1 MAKTNHKKKTK
12 KMGRSRM
19 RRAVMGTLSALLMI
33 SAIIVA
39 LVPTPES
46 RADSEPTD
54 LIAAAT
60 ANPDTYIPAYTNTG
74 NYPVYAS
81 GDGNFR
87 AAYGS
92 NGGSMTGVIVYYDQN
107 NVISGATLEI
117 PDEMP
122 AFLYNK
128 DTSSYIAVNDRREFL
143 FYTSQEAADAVYD
156 ENGAL
161 VSPVQNQILSP
172 CTYDTQGAWQG
183 MQLYVVP
190 GAALGNVELVSG
202 NSVAYAASNQL
213 IIPVQYVGSTRYE
226 VDLNNVT
233 SDGVDGQYVSDG
245 VGVFEGATNFSSL
258 VVPERILAIGNNAFK
273 GCQMQSIK
281 IENGVNSIGNNAFQN
296 CNQLTT
302 IDFTEPTNLK
312 EIGDYAFAGCT
323 YLGAVKVPDQ
333 VMKLG
338 NYCFKDCTNMTAV
351 NINGVGEDGNTS
363 LTTIGNGLFYNCIS
377 LSQVVFPERVSNI
390 DSVHNTCYGCSSMTY
405 LGLPNNAGSS
415 DHVFKYDN
423 VTGCNSLDTVKVP
436 ARELKLD
443 CGCKIN
449 ESNSDI
455 YTGNH
460 QDYDIFSS
468 ENLGKNSAFEGD
480 YEVSDQFCIIAYSQ
494 SKAHNYTLCAH
505 GKENKTHYNYAFG
518 YLDSG
523 YEGWYEKIVDGYAFC
538 VNENNELIRFE
549 KKDES
554 SDGANVIIPDNIAKY
569 HVARIATDTFQNNTA
584 IKFLYIPASV
594 STIDANAFSGCTSL
608 RTVKFDSAASVQQ
621 IGQDAFKTGVA
632 LADVDKDKD
641 GVPEENLCFIGDISS
656 TSVPFT
662 YAMST
667 ANNYNAPSA
676 PTQYI
681 RYCSDFPQNLQIQL
695 DVKKNANTNEIESAT
710 PMLVGVPTEEQ
721 LKGNGSYSLSTYTG
735 SSKYVRTQQQEN
747 DIVASANSKYRNNLS
762 NPNTAIDLTE
772 EEQGVIDAVYHVH
785 VPDGV
790 TALKEDLFQNNTA
803 VQSVILDTV
812 TEIPDQEFDGCTGL
826 KTFIMKESGAEGG
839 EVIGK
844 RAFNNC
850 TALTEVTLPGTVSTF
865 TEAPFAGC
873 KELTDV
879 GFISPGGYACADG
892 LLCSVDDSGNRTGV
906 VECLESR
913 GIKIGASKISSSE
926 LAGITG
932 IAPCA
937 FQNCTGLREAYLDEI
952 SATLIPDYCFD
963 GATQLYYCSLS
974 DSVKKIGK
982 YAFRNT
988 ALSTIRIPGSVQSI
1002 DDEAFITDDGA
1013 GNVNYIQGLTV
1024 QCEEDS
1030 PAYWYCDDKDGIT
1043 AETYSKTYT
1052 VTFLDWDNYVLKTQV
1067 VNSGASADAPRV
1079 ERKGYVLTGWTKD
1092 FTNVKEDMTTQAVY
1106 EPDNSAPIDGYYSVV
1121 FQDYDGLYT
1130 WDTQYLQEGSYPTTP
1145 SVTPT
1150 RKGYKFSYW
1159 SPSNYTTIAVTGD
1172 MIVKAYYVE
1181 DPNAS
1186 DDDSGDTGNNN
1197 SNNGNNNNNNGNNN
1211 DGNNTTGTTYT
1222 FNFVDYDGS
1231 VLDTQIIAAGRC
1243 PAATNVTPTRK
1254 GYTFTTWSPSN
1265 YTSVPVTGNLTVT
1278 ALYKKGTASTGESGT
1293 GDISS
1298 DTTKG
1303 DTSNGNTNNSG
1314 NSNSNTNNAGKATA
1328 APTPTATATVGAAA
1342 VANRNGSVSSN
1353 TVTRTPN
1360 ASTGNTK
1367 VEVTKSGISNR
1378 GLVSATVSGSNDNY
1392 VIKISDSEDAK
1403 NQVEQALLASYGSL
1417 DDLKYFAMDISLYDS
1432 TGTTK
1437 IADTTGITVTVT
1449 MPIPDALAGYAGNNK
1464 AGAVNN
1470 GVFEKLG
1477 SRLLTIDNVP
1487 CISFEASHFS
1497 PYAIYVETNNLTQAQ
1512 ISDATPKT
1520 GDPIHP
1526 KWFLAIG
1533 LAILSILLFFAKGSK
1548 NKVIK
1553 VIE

>member
-1 MAKTNHKKKTK
+1 MAKKNHKKKTK

-405 LGLPNNAGSS
+405 LGLPNNAGSA

-436 ARELKLD
+436 ARDLKLD
-443 CGCKIN
+443 CGCAAN
-449 ESNSDI
+449 TGSGYDNI
-455 YTGNH
+455 YTGGK
-460 QDYDIFSS
+460 DIFSS

-480 YEVSDQFCIIAYSQ
+480 YEVSDQFCILAYSQ
-494 SKAHNYTLCAH
+494 SYAHSYTQKHDL
-505 GKENKTHYNYAFG
+505 AFG

-695 DVKKNANTNEIESAT
+695 VVKKNANTNEIESAT

-1222 FNFVDYDGS
+1222 VNFVDYDGS
-1231 VLDTQIIAAGRC
+1231 VLDTQIIAAGSC

-1328 APTPTATATVGAAA
+1328 TPTPTATATAGAAA

-1470 GVFEKLG
+1470 GVFEKIG

-1487 CISFEASHFS
+1487 CISFEATHFS

>member
-1 MAKTNHKKKTK
+1 MAKKNHKKKTK

-405 LGLPNNAGSS
+405 LGLPNNAGSA

-1159 SPSNYTTIAVTGD
+1159 SPSNYATIAVTGD

-1222 FNFVDYDGS
+1222 VNFVDYDGS
-1231 VLDTQIIAAGRC
+1231 VLDTQIIAAGSC

-1533 LAILSILLFFAKGSK
+1533 LAILSILLFFAKDSK